1 METISSRNDSLSDY
15 PDYSAFLRDH
25 RDRKD
30 FGWLYEF
37 LGRRDPVPGKTRVVV
52 GESLNK
58 SIKLNHCNDA
68 GHIQNFLQE
77 SDSNI
82 DGGIKVR
89 LVLLYYRESWSVDRT
104 VLKAVAEKYA
114 IPPTFLWSHFCH
126 NMNSY
131 ERAFDVPLDVR
142 RKWDVDYDIETPF
155 LPSERKAW
163 IELKTGFSNECLS
176 ALIFNHLKIGE
187 TSKL

>member
-15 PDYSAFLRDH
+15 ADYSAFLREH

-37 LGRRDPVPGKTRVVV
+37 LGRPDPVPGNTRVVV

-68 GHIQNFLQE
+68 GRIQNFLQE

-89 LVLLYYRESWSVDRT
+89 IVLLCYTESWSFDRT

-126 NMNSY
+126 EMNWC
-131 ERAFDVPLDVR
+131 ERDGPYDVQSLDL
-142 RKWDVDYDIETPF
+142 DGEIQTPF
-155 LPSERKAW
+155 LPSERQAW
-163 IELKTGFSNECLS
+163 IELKTGFTEECLS

-187 TSKL
+187 TSKR